1 MAKRIFAATIFL
13 FSDYRPQYRGYNM
26 SQDSEWI
33 LPNEAFPIRHE
44 IQDRSP
50 PPELFANHHSPDI
63 ADEPQAYQNVE
74 DQSTELISVTKPP
87 KKSLWD
93 PSSIVIE
100 ALKHHAS
107 LGDIQ
112 TTACILIVLGDCRKY
127 LTQLDEM
134 MQEHWLLGKF
144 TPFQ

>member
-1 MAKRIFAATIFL
+1 
-13 FSDYRPQYRGYNM
+13 M

-50 PPELFANHHSPDI
+50 PPEQYTNHHSPDI
-63 ADEPQAYQNVE
+63 TDEPHAYQNIE
-74 DQSTELISVTKPP
+74 DQSSELITVSKPP

-100 ALKHHAS
+100 ALQHHAS

-134 MQEHWLLGKF
+134 LQEHWLLGRYN
-144 TPFQ
+144 T